1 MPTLDYAQPHSK
13 LSRRAAKV
21 IVAAVLLLA
30 LILAGWRASTWYQQW
45 QSARLANAYRLIDT
59 EIPGTEVYFRD
70 KLLGKTPLILSK
82 ADCAAIGLPVAAGTS
97 IDFDGWGEGV
107 AFHDPMTN
115 SDPRLMFK
123 VPAGDASLFLTYET
137 PWGSRTKTAGG
148 WDLPNGFRSKFLSR
162 GQNGIGVIVNI
173 DFDPKPDPAEK
184 LLKVKVSV
192 TNSGRNPYTGFRPE
206 VELHWGTLDAQWQRR
221 SHKTFKLPAEWRNIA
236 PGQTLQTE
244 VEIPSPG
251 ATGDYSVFATLN
263 LFQNAKDN
271 YLAGTG
277 SVYSDSK
284 LLHVP

>member
-13 LSRRAAKV
+13 LSRRTAKV

-107 AFHDPMTN
+107 AFHDPTTN

-137 PWGSRTKTAGG
+137 PWGSRTKSAGG
-148 WDLPNGFRSKFLSR
+148 WYLPNGFRSKFMAR
-162 GQNGIGVIVNI
+162 GQDGIAVSI
-173 DFDPKPDPAEK
+173 DFNPKPDPAER

-192 TNSGRNPYTGFRPE
+192 TNSGAIAYRGFRPE
-206 VELHWGTLDAQWQRR
+206 VELLWGTFYVQWQRR
-221 SHKTFKLPAEWRNIA
+221 SGKTFKLPADWADIA
-236 PGQTLQTE
+236 PGQTLQTT
-244 VEIPSPG
+244 VEIPLPAS
-251 ATGDYSVFATLN
+251 AGDYSVFATLHV
-263 LFQNAKDN
+263 FQNEKDD
-271 YLAGTG
+271 YLVGVG
-277 SVYSDSK
+277 GGYSDSK
-284 LLHVP
+284 LLHVR